1 MCIRDRYQRRVRGGN
16 LLRMVVSQEKID
28 KIVDG
33 FMDLDHDGTLTAEE
47 CMKFQAS
54 LSGEEVR
61 SVDELDCDMKEMV
74 GATAAA
80 AKEMIR
86 RMCSDEDI
94 LDTIIANYEEV
105 HQQSQR

>member
-61 SVDELDCDMKEMV
+61 SVDELDCGPGGAPGAGLIGFDPDMKEMV

-86 RMCSDEDI
+86 VDVVSWVR
-94 LDTIIANYEEV
+94 
-105 HQQSQR
+105 